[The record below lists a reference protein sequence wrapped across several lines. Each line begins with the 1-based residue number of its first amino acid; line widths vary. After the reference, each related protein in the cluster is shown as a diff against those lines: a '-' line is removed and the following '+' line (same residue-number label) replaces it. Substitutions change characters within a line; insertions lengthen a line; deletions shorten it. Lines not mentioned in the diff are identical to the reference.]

1 MTGQYA
7 RFLAV
12 GGTNAVVD
20 VLTFNALI
28 FALPTRSAPTLVA
41 YNTVAVGAAI
51 ANSYWW
57 NTRWTFRHA
66 TASTSRGRHRQRVL
80 FLGQSVVN
88 VVINDLVL
96 GAAAA
101 ALNTW
106 AVLPVVVGSNLAKL
120 AAMFTASI
128 LSFMVMKLVVFRPAS
143 VAAGGRSAA
152 PGCSAI
158 APPLAPREAAP
169 APGRHRA
176 HHRCSES
183 GGKAPRGRPR

>member
-1 MTGQYA
+1 MTSQYA

-51 ANSYWW
+51 VNSYWW

-66 TASTSRGRHRQRVL
+66 TASTSRGRHRQRAL
-80 FLGQSVVN
+80 FLGQSAVN
-88 VVINDLVL
+88 VVVNDLVL

-101 ALNTW
+101 ALNAW
-106 AVLPVVVGSNLAKL
+106 SDLPVVLGSNLAKL

-128 LSFMVMKLVVFRPAS
+128 LSFVVMKLVVFRPAARS
-143 VAAGGRSAA
+143 DASTAFRPATSAA
-152 PGCSAI
+152 PS
-158 APPLAPREAAP
+158 EDQAAP
-169 APGRHRA
+169 SAGQHNSNA
-176 HHRCSES
+176 
-183 GGKAPRGRPR
+183 